1 MDACI
6 QLHAMTVKIIFQ
18 ANMNMHIKKEI
29 INYGCMHTIT
39 CNDCQNN
46 LSGKYEYAY

>member
-18 ANMNMHIKKEI
+18 ANMHIKKEI

-39 CNDCQNN
+39 YNDCQNN
-46 LSGKYEYAY
+46 LSGGDMVT